1 MTTTSGPG
9 SQSRSKPQLGASWVV
24 EDGSEPNEDSSSED
38 IQLQEEVRGSRKQPK
53 PNDTPRR
60 RSSRASSKVSAEPE
74 LIMPSIHEDA
84 LNGSLCTDDRSQLRR
99 SPRKRANKSTLN
111 RKPTVSSAPSQQIK
125 EEPDYD
131 YGPSRKQQSWHAA
144 PAMEYLQAILAFLI
158 EVLGKAMGIMKPFLS
173 FCLAMYLIV
182 GLLILLRNFLTSSVY
197 SALSPVCRI
206 PGTSLLNL
214 PMCHHTI
221 SQQQYKEGEEPPVEF
236 DRLVSVQNNFEAI
249 LEESAG
255 GVSLPLDMKRS
266 ETSIRDLRTILRYSN
281 LPSKSE
287 LVFEFDG
294 FIETAGIASNDL
306 QKFNSHV
313 GRAVDNILATAR
325 WTKRV
330 LDGVALERGSRGTIS
345 AFFNDKMLAP
355 FQPIKF
361 TEAAVLQQY
370 TEHTRIVES
379 EINRLIDEAQALL
392 GVLRNLDDRLDV
404 IHGIAVRDDIHAQ
417 GSKEETMS
425 QLWTML
431 GGNRKALGK
440 YNSQLKLLKQVN
452 MYRQTAI
459 AHVAGT
465 MLKLQAMG
473 AELAELR
480 ERVGTVELVGERAG
494 VPLSVHI
501 ENIELGVERLEQR
514 RNWARGVE
522 NEQMRKALVGE
533 PSRDGRKEIE
543 AS

>member
-1 MTTTSGPG
+1 
-9 SQSRSKPQLGASWVV
+9 
-24 EDGSEPNEDSSSED
+24 
-38 IQLQEEVRGSRKQPK
+38 
-53 PNDTPRR
+53 
-60 RSSRASSKVSAEPE
+60 
-74 LIMPSIHEDA
+74 
-84 LNGSLCTDDRSQLRR
+84 
-99 SPRKRANKSTLN
+99 
-111 RKPTVSSAPSQQIK
+111 
-125 EEPDYD
+125 
-131 YGPSRKQQSWHAA
+131 
-144 PAMEYLQAILAFLI
+144 
-158 EVLGKAMGIMKPFLS
+158 MGILKPFLS
-173 FCLAMYLIV
+173 
-182 GLLILLRNFLTSSVY
+182 LILAVWFVLGFLIFLRNLLTSSVY

-206 PGTSLLNL
+206 PGTYLLNL
-214 PMCHHTI
+214 PMCHKTI
-221 SQQQYKEGEEPPVEF
+221 SRHQYSEGEEPPVEF
-236 DRLVSVQNNFEAI
+236 DRLIRVQTEFEAI

-255 GVSLPLDMKRS
+255 SVTLPLDMKRF
-266 ETSIRDLRTILRYSN
+266 ETSLRDLRTILRYSN

-306 QKFNSHV
+306 QKFDSHV

-330 LDGVALERGSRGTIS
+330 LDSVALEHGSRGTIS
-345 AFFNDKMLAP
+345 AFFNDKLLAP
-355 FQPIKF
+355 FQPLRF
-361 TEAAVLQQY
+361 TEALVLQQY
-370 TEHTRIVES
+370 TEHTRVVEG

-404 IHGIAVRDDIHAQ
+404 IHGIAVRDDLHAQ
-417 GSKEETMS
+417 VSKEETMS

-440 YNSQLKLLKQVN
+440 YDSQLKLLKQVN

-494 VPLSVHI
+494 VPLGVHI
-501 ENIELGVERLEQR
+501 ESIELGVERLEQR

-522 NEQMRKALVGE
+522 NEQMKKALVND
-533 PSRDGRKEIE
+533 PSRDERKEI
-543 AS
+543 ADH

>member
-1 MTTTSGPG
+1 MVTTSSPRPR
-9 SQSRSKPQLGASWVV
+9 QKHKPQLGASWVV
-24 EDGSEPNEDSSSED
+24 DSESSDDESSEGVELQKVATQAHQPPEPTD
-38 IQLQEEVRGSRKQPK
+38 IPQ
-53 PNDTPRR
+53 R
-60 RSSRASSKVSAEPE
+60 RSSRARPTASAEPE
-74 LIMPSIHEDA
+74 LIMPSIHENYLD
-84 LNGSLCTDDRSQLRR
+84 GSWYTEDKSMLRR
-99 SPRKRANKSTLN
+99 SPRKAVTQLGLS
-111 RKPTVSSAPSQQIK
+111 RKPNSSRTRSKPVNEVDDDHHRRTK
-125 EEPDYD
+125 
-131 YGPSRKQQSWHAA
+131 RHQSWTVASVI
-144 PAMEYLQAILAFLI
+144 EYLQPIVGFSF
-158 EVLGKAMGIMKPFLS
+158 EVLGKALGIMKPFLS

-182 GLLILLRNFLTSSVY
+182 GLLVLLRNLLTSSVN
-197 SALSPVCRI
+197 SALSPICRI

-214 PMCHHTI
+214 PMCHNTT
-221 SQQQYKEGEEPPVEF
+221 SQHRYRAGEEPPAAF
-236 DRLVSVQNNFEAI
+236 DQLVKVQATFEAI

-255 GVSLPLDMKRS
+255 GVTLPLDMKRS
-266 ETSIRDLRTILRYSN
+266 ETSLRDLRTILRYSN

-287 LVFEFDG
+287 LVFELDG

-330 LDGVALERGSRGTIS
+330 LDGLTLEQHSRGSIS
-345 AFFNDKMLAP
+345 GFFNDKLLAP
-355 FQPIKF
+355 FQPIRF
-361 TEAAVLQQY
+361 TEATVLQQY

-404 IHGIAVRDDIHAQ
+404 IHGITVRDDLHAQ

-431 GGNRKALGK
+431 GGNRKFLSK
-440 YNSQLKLLKQVN
+440 YDSQLKLLKQVN

-480 ERVGTVELVGERAG
+480 ERVGTVELVGDRAD

-501 ENIELGVERLEQR
+501 ESIEMGVERLEER
-514 RNWARGVE
+514 RNWARGME
-522 NEQMRKALVGE
+522 NEQMQKALIKD
-533 PSRDGRKEIE
+533 PSRDGRKEIGRE
-543 AS
+543 